1 MRGANES
8 AGPLRGRRGVLD
20 KTHEPF
26 REPFS
31 FSYRLRAFRRSSPW
45 TGSRPPWTAW
55 WPPWTASRPTF
66 FDPDF
71 RPIFGRRFLSILN
84 DFCLPFGLQNRP
96 EITENRSFLCIFCK
110 RTIFSILFRFLSV
123 SGTSEPQK
131 SMLLH
136 YKTNDFRKSPFSL
149 AEPFRVDF

>member
-1 MRGANES
+1 MWNQKVFSHTSPSKFTNPSHLSSPSNHSFPQILQLSNHPSIQSGDGGMRGAFES

-45 TGSRPPWTAW
+45 TPSRPPWTAW
-55 WPPWTASRPTF
+55 WPPWTGSRPTF

-96 EITENRSFLCIFCK
+96 EI
-110 RTIFSILFRFLSV
+110 
-123 SGTSEPQK
+123 
-131 SMLLH
+131 
-136 YKTNDFRKSPFSL
+136 
-149 AEPFRVDF
+149 A